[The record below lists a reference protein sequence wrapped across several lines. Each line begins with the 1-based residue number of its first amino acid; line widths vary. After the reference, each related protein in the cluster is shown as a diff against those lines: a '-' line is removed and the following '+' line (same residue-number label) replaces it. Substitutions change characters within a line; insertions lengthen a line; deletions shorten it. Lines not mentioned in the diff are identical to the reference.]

1 MSARHLWIQTR
12 LLEHCRELGYAAI
25 PEDPNTRADIF
36 VPQPPYAL
44 EVQLRPTQFERR
56 TASRT
61 AKGADTIWFVG
72 HDVDYN
78 DKLVKRAMWRLPSAR
93 VKVYDRRRTWAG
105 RPRVRTVDRRGRH
118 LWRNPLGRHPEIA
131 SHAHWVEP
139 LLVGQIEFREA
150 TSGSLRHPAWKAFD
164 RTSCQN
170 RCVHPRHEAMG
181 LTVRPV
187 QKCPVY

>member
-1 MSARHLWIQTR
+1 MDPT
-12 LLEHCRELGYAAI
+12 CRFA
-25 PEDPNTRADIF
+25 PEDPNIRADIF

-78 DKLVKRAMWRLPSAR
+78 DELVKRAMWRLPSAR

-105 RPRVRTVDRRGRH
+105 RP
-118 LWRNPLGRHPEIA
+118 PEF
-131 SHAHWVEP
+131 EP
-139 LLVGQIEFREA
+139 WTDEA
-150 TSGSLRHPAWKAFD
+150 DTCGGTR
-164 RTSCQN
+164 
-170 RCVHPRHEAMG
+170 
-181 LTVRPV
+181 
-187 QKCPVY
+187 